1 MDGFK
6 KMDELEMQISLKSIK
21 IAWAYT
27 IIFLFTWS
35 CYNYF
40 TESEWGLPHFLFIT
54 QNLVLLGTQYFLKR
68 KYK

>member
-21 IAWAYT
+21 IAWFYT
-27 IIFLFTWS
+27 IMFLFIWT
-35 CYNYF
+35 CYDYF
-40 TESEWGLPHFLFIT
+40 TEGEWGLPFFIFIT
-54 QNLVLLGTQYFLKR
+54 QNLVLLGSQYFLKR

>member
-21 IAWAYT
+21 IAWIYT
-27 IIFLFTWS
+27 IMFLFIRT
-35 CYNYF
+35 CYDYF
-40 TESEWGLPHFLFIT
+40 TEGEWGLTFFIFIT
-54 QNLVLLGTQYFLKR
+54 QNLVLLGSQYFFKR